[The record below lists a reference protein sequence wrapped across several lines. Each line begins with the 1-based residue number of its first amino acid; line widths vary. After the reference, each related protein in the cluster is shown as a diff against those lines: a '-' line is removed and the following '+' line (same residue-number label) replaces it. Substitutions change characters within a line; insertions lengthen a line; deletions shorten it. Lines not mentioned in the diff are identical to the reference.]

1 MAAAGTDPEQPTG
14 RQVIVPTRIFRA
26 AVVPGRGGDPPVD
39 PWMEELDLFRPLVAA
54 PPPRVYDSTEAD
66 TEEFELGLGTA
77 TAAEPRVTAAESAA
91 PPETPSR
98 SRPRTAALAAAGAAG
113 AALALALVLLL
124 SGSEGSTAAPSDTGR
139 GTSAPASPTESAEP
153 TAPTESAPPTASA
166 PPASPGGV
174 GQQNQGTVLSLGDS
188 GPEVTELQSRL
199 LRIPDVYTGGA
210 VNGRYDQSLASAVAR
225 FQLWY
230 GIRGDEDGVYGDD
243 TRRDLE
249 SRT

>member
-14 RQVIVPTRIFRA
+14 RQVIEPTRIFRA
-26 AVVPGRGGDPPVD
+26 GVKSGKDGDPPVD
-39 PWMEELDLFRPLVAA
+39 PWMEELDLFRPLVASA
-54 PPPRVYDSTEAD
+54 PPRVYNSADAD
-66 TEEFELGLGTA
+66 TEEFETGLGTA
-77 TAAEPRVTAAESAA
+77 TEPPATAAEPEPEAEA
-91 PPETPSR
+91 PSR

-139 GTSAPASPTESAEP
+139 GTSAPAAPTESAEP
-153 TAPTESAPPTASA
+153 AAPTESAS
-166 PPASPGGV
+166 PAAPGGDGRR
-174 GQQNQGTVLSLGDS
+174 GQAPVLSLGDS
-188 GPEVTELQSRL
+188 GPEVSELQSRL